1 MIMARTLTPKIKRM
15 KSNKSGNTLRQ
26 NYSTNRGYQDSLHGR
41 FGLGERILAAA
52 QERVGLLRQF
62 AEQTA
67 LLSTVKLFS
76 AANYAPQEKQILKW
90 H

>member
-1 MIMARTLTPKIKRM
+1 M
-15 KSNKSGNTLRQ
+15 KSTFQKPDATYPHGSI
-26 NYSTNRGYQDSLHGR
+26 YSTNRGYQDSLHGR

-62 AEQTA
+62 ALQIA

-76 AANYAPQEKQILKW
+76 AANYTPHEKQILKW